1 MHSSPTSLG
10 AVSGYQTSTFILEG
24 FAFIVSTCM
33 YVWKRFTEAWTT
45 KYHSGYSMGTL
56 VVGSMKVSG
65 KRTRKKDSFYTESER
80 ERERERNA
88 AIYCYIVGE
97 SWFSLPTPVQS
108 SVPFLWIFVDVA
120 ISQCFQRYCN
130 SYHNH
135 NHNHNHNHDHTKCW
149 QVSFN
154 QNWPSQGHMVYLGPK
169 GKAREDKSSWAKSR
183 PI

>member
-1 MHSSPTSLG
+1 MHVCVKAFYRGLNHQAPFRVFNGDTSG
-10 AVSGYQTSTFILEG
+10 RFNEG
-24 FAFIVSTCM
+24 
-33 YVWKRFTEAWTT
+33 
-45 KYHSGYSMGTL
+45 L
-56 VVGSMKVSG
+56 
-65 KRTRKKDSFYTESER
+65 RKKNPEKGQFLHR
-80 ERERERNA
+80 ERERERCCN
-88 AIYCYIVGE
+88 ILLY
-97 SWFSLPTPVQS
+97 SWGVLILPPNTSTIKCPLS
-108 SVPFLWIFVDVA
+108 MNFCGCS

-130 SYHNH
+130 SYH